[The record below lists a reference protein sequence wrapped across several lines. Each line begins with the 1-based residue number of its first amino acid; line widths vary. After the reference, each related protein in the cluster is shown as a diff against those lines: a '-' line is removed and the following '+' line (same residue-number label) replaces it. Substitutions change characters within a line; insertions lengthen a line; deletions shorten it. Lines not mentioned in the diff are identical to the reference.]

1 MMDVNLS
8 YNHNNLMTIVVI
20 ISKCMSNH
28 YVAHLK
34 FTQCHICQLYLN
46 KPGGK
51 LKKNDVKEFAGCL
64 AG

>member
-34 FTQCHICQLYLN
+34 LTQCHICQLYLN

-51 LKKNDVKEFAGCL
+51 LKKK
-64 AG
+64 